1 MTNVTIRFT
10 VQDEIY
16 DQYEGTLQEFI
27 NYLSDLHIE
36 DLEVEEN
43 TIDSLS

>member
-1 MTNVTIRFT
+1 MTNVIIRFT

-27 NYLSDLHIE
+27 NYLSDLRIE
-36 DLEVEEN
+36 DVEVEEY
-43 TIDSLS
+43 

>member
-1 MTNVTIRFT
+1 MTNVIIRFT

-27 NYLSDLHIE
+27 NYLSDLRIE
-36 DLEVEEN
+36 DIEVEEY
-43 TIDSLS
+43 